1 MGVNLP
7 FSLNFKDLHHIRS
20 GPWLLCGNFNMVYRV
35 EDKNNGRITAP
46 PRRSAHLV
54 KKTGRRVPAVAA
66 AQNVLMKRLGM
77 VAGEHVES
85 EEFSRYN
92 NLFCDGLSEDQA
104 PMIDELVMDKPPAPL
119 EAEVEEA
126 E

>member
-1 MGVNLP
+1 
-7 FSLNFKDLHHIRS
+7 
-20 GPWLLCGNFNMVYRV
+20 MVYRV

-46 PRRSAHLV
+46 PRRSARLV